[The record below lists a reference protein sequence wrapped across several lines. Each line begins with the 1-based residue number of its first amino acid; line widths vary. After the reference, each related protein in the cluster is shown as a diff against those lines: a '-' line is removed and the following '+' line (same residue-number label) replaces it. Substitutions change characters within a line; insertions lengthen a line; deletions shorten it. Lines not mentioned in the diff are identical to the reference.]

1 MIGIY
6 KLTSPSNKVYIGQ
19 SLNIK
24 NRLSKYKNDWCFAQP
39 AIHNAIQKYG
49 WDNFKIDVL
58 WSSEDNTNAKFILNE
73 LEQDFIALYNCIS
86 PNGYNL
92 RNGGDSKGVA
102 DETRLKLSIAS
113 TGHKLTDE
121 SKAKMSDKATG
132 RVYVVSDETKAKLK
146 LTVNGK
152 ISIIQLDRDDNF
164 IKEWDS
170 AAEVERVLNI
180 NRNTI
185 SKVINGKQK
194 TAGGFKWIKKQ

>member
-1 MIGIY
+1 
-6 KLTSPSNKVYIGQ
+6 
-19 SLNIK
+19 
-24 NRLSKYKNDWCFAQP
+24 
-39 AIHNAIQKYG
+39 
-49 WDNFKIDVL
+49 
-58 WSSEDNTNAKFILNE
+58 
-73 LEQDFIALYNCIS
+73 
-86 PNGYNL
+86 
-92 RNGGDSKGVA
+92 
-102 DETRLKLSIAS
+102 
-113 TGHKLTDE
+113 
-121 SKAKMSDKATG
+121 MSDKATG

-194 TAGGFKWIKKQ
+194 TAGGFK